1 MPSRLPA
8 VALAAVP
15 GRRRRTLELAREI
28 EKRGF
33 GGIHCASFGDAMG
46 LCEALAFAT
55 ERIPFG
61 TAIANLYT
69 RHPVDYAQTAA
80 LIHELSGG
88 RFQFG
93 VGVSHEPMNARLGL
107 RTGRPLADARAFVEA
122 YRAAPRVGELP
133 PLVLAA
139 LRPKMVALAGELAD
153 GVVFANAARSALPG
167 LLRALPQARRGD
179 PAFFVGNMVPV
190 CISDD
195 RAAAAAVNRRTF
207 VMYLNLPNYRNAW
220 RDAGY
225 AEEIAAV
232 ESAIAGG
239 ERGEEL
245 PELMGERW
253 LADVSLFGSAREVR
267 EGAAAW
273 LDAGVR
279 TPILVPSSAAGNQ
292 MLAFEE
298 LFAAF
303 A

>member
-1 MPSRLPA
+1 MHPA

-28 EKRGF
+28 ERRGF
-33 GGIHCASFGDAMG
+33 SGIYCASFGDAVG
-46 LCEALAFAT
+46 LCEALALAT
-55 ERIPFG
+55 ERIPLG

-69 RHPVDYAQTAA
+69 RHPVDYAQTAS

-88 RFQFG
+88 RFHFG
-93 VGVSHEPMNARLGL
+93 VGVSHGPMNERMGL
-107 RTGRPLADARAFVEA
+107 RTGRPLADARRFAEA
-122 YRAAPRVGELP
+122 YRGAKRIGDPA

-139 LRPKMVALAGELAD
+139 LRPKMVALAGEVAD
-153 GVVFANAARSALPG
+153 GVVFANAARSSLPG
-167 LLRALPQARRGD
+167 LLSALPAARAAD
-179 PAFFVGNMVPV
+179 PAFFVGNMIPV
-190 CISDD
+190 CVSDD

-232 ESAIAGG
+232 EQAIAGG
-239 ERGEEL
+239 ERGEKL

-253 LADVSLFGSAREVR
+253 LADVSLFGTADVVR
-267 EGAAAW
+267 EGVEAWRAAG
-273 LDAGVR
+273 LR
-279 TPILVPSSAAGNQ
+279 TPILVPSSAVGNQ
-292 MLAFEE
+292 MTAFEE